1 MKIPSS
7 SREIPQALMQQ
18 LGTQN
23 ETDQVATFFK
33 HIKIKKEKFNDVDA
47 LSVLLTFYT
56 LISNEDIGEAPAKI
70 TYNRTNYFAPDD
82 LLDIPLKF
90 LIELINIDVNYE
102 TNEFLY
108 ALTALIYRKDWTKPF
123 SKKEY
128 FEMQPIFYDAPF
140 IFSLWSAKLFN
151 QIIVTLQEN
160 YPILYKGE
168 QGAEESDGRKLYG
181 LLKLLAN
188 DDATKMEKAE
198 QMPIWRAFTWI
209 EQTKINEINQKNAD
223 VNQTNHRKH

>member
-1 MKIPSS
+1 
-7 SREIPQALMQQ
+7 MQQ
-18 LGTQN
+18 LGTLN
-23 ETDQVATFFK
+23 ETDQVTTFFK

-56 LISNEDIGEAPAKI
+56 LISNEDIGEPPAKI

-108 ALTALIYRKDWTKPF
+108 ALTALIYRKDWQKPF

-128 FEMQPIFYDAPF
+128 LEMQPIFYDAPF

-168 QGAEESDGRKLYG
+168 QGAEENDGRKLYG

>member
-1 MKIPSS
+1 
-7 SREIPQALMQQ
+7 MQQ
-18 LGTQN
+18 LGTQS
-23 ETDQVATFFK
+23 ETEQVATFFK
-33 HIKIKKEKFNDVDA
+33 HLQITKERFTEEDA
-47 LSVLLTFYT
+47 LAVLLTFYAY
-56 LISNEDIGEAPAKI
+56 IGNEDIGEAPAKI
-70 TYNRTNYFAPDD
+70 TYNGTDYFAPDD

-90 LIELINIDVNYE
+90 LIELVNIDVNYD
-102 TNEFLY
+102 TNEYLY
-108 ALTALIYRKDWTKPF
+108 AITALIYRKDWEKPF

-140 IFSLWSAKLFN
+140 IFSLWSTKLFN

-181 LLKLLAN
+181 LLKILAN

-198 QMPIWRAFTWI
+198 QLPIWRAFTWI
-209 EQTKINEINQKNAD
+209 EQSKINEINEKNAN
-223 VNQTNHRKH
+223 VNQANHRKH